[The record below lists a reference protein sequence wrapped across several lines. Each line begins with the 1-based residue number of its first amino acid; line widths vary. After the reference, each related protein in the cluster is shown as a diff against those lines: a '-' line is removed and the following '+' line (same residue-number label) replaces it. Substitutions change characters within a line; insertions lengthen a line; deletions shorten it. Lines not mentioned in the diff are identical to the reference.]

1 MDHSSESGGSP
12 AKAPRP
18 TRAAT
23 RLDPMLQALADGCAL
38 LDDAGRIVDVNAALC
53 RLTGHDAAEL
63 IGRGAAS
70 LRAERQ
76 DARGV
81 IELRRTLA
89 RQGHA
94 RGEVWARRKDGA
106 AFGAWLSLSRLPA
119 SAGGGCVALLADIN
133 AARLRREHQAYQARI
148 DATTGLPSGGA
159 LRELAQRALLRAAR
173 RAQQQVMYVVDLDRF
188 RAVRD
193 DYGVDVGERL
203 LYALAARLRQ
213 QLPPGALL
221 ARTGGDTFA
230 VLLGGSASDAPR
242 WAEALRLACA
252 GPWQLG
258 ELGVELALSA
268 SVGFALFPD
277 DGADADTLL
286 AAAEDALGD
295 VKAGGGNAWRRFDA
309 QRASD
314 VQRLRERLD
323 EVRAAIDA
331 REFVV
336 HYQPQVHM
344 PSGRLCGVEALVRWD
359 HPQRG
364 LVRPDAFVELIESN
378 SLIAAFTAWLLDEVL
393 GQIGLWREQGW
404 DIPVSLNIAPYHLRR
419 ADFVALLQSA
429 LHRHPQV
436 QPAMLVLDV
445 TEGSVEGD
453 AAAAARNVAACRAL
467 GVSVALDDFG
477 HGEAS
482 LAALRALQADVVKI
496 DQRVVRGML
505 GDAGDA
511 EVVRG
516 IVGLGRALHK
526 GVVAEGV
533 ETSELARALLAAGCE
548 YAQGYAIAQPM
559 PAPQLLDWLARWRPD
574 ASWSTVH

>member
-1 MDHSSESGGSP
+1 MDSWDSGGKP
-12 AKAPRP
+12 ATAPCADAPR
-18 TRAAT
+18 AH
-23 RLDPMLQALADGCAL
+23 LDPMLRVLADGCAL
-38 LDDAGRIVDVNAALC
+38 LDDAGRIVDANPALC
-53 RLTGHDAAEL
+53 RLTGHDASEL
-63 IGRGAAS
+63 VGRAAAS

-76 DARGV
+76 DPRGIV
-81 IELRRTLA
+81 ELRRRLA
-89 RQGHA
+89 RHGHA
-94 RGEVWARRKDGA
+94 RAEVWARRKDGS
-106 AFGAWLSLSRLPA
+106 AFGAWLSLSRLPQ
-119 SAGGGCVALLADIN
+119 SAGGGYVALLADITV
-133 AARLRREHQAYQARI
+133 ARLRREDQAYQTRI
-148 DATTGLPSGGA
+148 DATTGLPSAAA
-159 LRELAQRALLRAAR
+159 LRELAQRALRRAAR
-173 RAQQQVMYVVDLDRF
+173 CGQPQAMYVVDLDRF

-203 LYALAARLRQ
+203 LYALAAQLRRRL
-213 QLPPGALL
+213 PAGALL

-230 VLLGGSASDAPR
+230 ILLAGTPSDAPR
-242 WAEALRLACA
+242 WAEALRVACT
-252 GPWQLG
+252 GPWLLD
-258 ELGVELALSA
+258 ELGIELALSA

-277 DGADADTLL
+277 DRADADALL

-309 QRASD
+309 QRAHE
-314 VQRLRERLD
+314 VERLRERLD

-336 HYQPQVHM
+336 YYQPQVHM
-344 PSGRLCGVEALVRWD
+344 PSGRLCGVEALVRWN
-359 HPQRG
+359 HPQHG
-364 LVRPDAFVELIESN
+364 MVRPDAFVELIESN

-393 GQIGLWREQGW
+393 GQIGRWRAQGW
-404 DIPVSLNIAPYHLRR
+404 DIPVNLNITPYHLRR
-419 ADFVALLQSA
+419 ADFVASLQAA
-429 LHRHPQV
+429 LRRHAQV
-436 QPAMLVLDV
+436 PPSMLVLDV
-445 TEGSVEGD
+445 TEGSVAGD

-477 HGEAS
+477 RGDAS

-533 ETSELARALLAAGCE
+533 ETSELARALLDAGCE

-559 PAPQLLDWLARWRPD
+559 PASQLLDWLVRWRPD
-574 ASWSTVH
+574 ASWSAVH

>member
-1 MDHSSESGGSP
+1 MDDRHAGG
-12 AKAPRP
+12 
-18 TRAAT
+18 TTAAT
-23 RLDPMLQALADGCAL
+23 QRAQVGGARLDPMLAALADGCAL
-38 LDDAGRIVDVNAALC
+38 LDDSGRIVDVNAALC
-53 RLTGHDAAEL
+53 RLTGHAAAEL
-63 IGRGAAS
+63 IGRAATS

-76 DARGV
+76 DARGLV
-81 IELRRTLA
+81 ELRRRLA
-89 RQGHA
+89 HQGHA
-94 RGEVWARRKDGA
+94 RAEIWARRKDGG
-106 AFGAWLSLSRLPA
+106 AFGAWLSLSRLPDA
-119 SAGGGCVALLADIN
+119 VGGGYLALLADIT
-133 AARLRREHQAYQARI
+133 AARLHREHQAYQARV
-148 DATTGLPSGGA
+148 DATTGLPSAAA
-159 LRELAQRALLRAAR
+159 LRELAQRALQRAAR
-173 RAQQQVMYVVDLDRF
+173 RAQPQALYVIDLDRF

-213 QLPPGALL
+213 GLPAGALL

-230 VLLGGSASDAPR
+230 VLLGGAATDAPQ
-242 WAEALRLACA
+242 WAEGLRQVCA
-252 GPWQLG
+252 GPWLLD
-258 ELGVELALSA
+258 ELGIELALSA
-268 SVGFALFPD
+268 SVGFALFPE
-277 DGADADTLL
+277 DGADADALL

-309 QRASD
+309 QRAHD

-323 EVRAAIDA
+323 EVRAAIAA
-331 REFVV
+331 RQFVV

-344 PSGRLCGVEALVRWD
+344 PSGRLCGVEALVRWN

-364 LVRPDAFVELIESN
+364 IVRPDAFVDLIESN

-393 GQIGLWREQGW
+393 GQIGRWRAQGW
-404 DIPVSLNIAPYHLRR
+404 DIPVNLNIAPYHVRR

-429 LHRHPQV
+429 LHRHAQV
-436 QPAMLVLDV
+436 PPSMLVLDL

-477 HGEAS
+477 HGDAS
-482 LAALRALQADVVKI
+482 LGALRALQADIVKI

-533 ETSELARALLAAGCE
+533 ETSELARALLEAGCE

-574 ASWSTVH
+574 ASWSAVH